1 MKRTDVHIN
10 KVTDVYISA
19 YSLIDNTPVVLSK
32 YPMLQSLSIES
43 SNFEDTLLYVIKLNN
58 PMKEVNIVLED
69 NNIEMNIDY
78 LGGCGRKN
86 INWNSF
92 YQIFT
97 IWLAG
102 IIF

>member
-1 MKRTDVHIN
+1 M
-10 KVTDVYISA
+10 
-19 YSLIDNTPVVLSK
+19 IDNTPVVLSK

-86 INWNSF
+86 IN
-92 YQIFT
+92 
-97 IWLAG
+97 
-102 IIF
+102 